1 MAQDLKYLDCG
12 NWDTINCPHRNSP
25 VMKTT
30 YINEGEPVEE
40 PDSDTLEEL
49 NRLCGNCPDFVPEG

>member
-1 MAQDLKYLDCG
+1 
-12 NWDTINCPHRNSP
+12 
-25 VMKTT
+25 MKTT